1 MKGFILVGDI
11 KSIMD
16 LRIRETPKTLRELAL
31 DRMRS
36 AIMEMRF
43 QPGERLT
50 ERDLCAQLGVSR
62 SVVREVI
69 RHLETEGLIQ
79 NVPFQG
85 PVVARLD
92 PEQVAEIYEI
102 RSMLESAAARA
113 AAERATEAQKD
124 EMQKALRQIDAA
136 YEREDFRAALNATTR
151 FYEVMFQ
158 SGGKTVGWEMVQ
170 RLNGRISRLRAMTVS
185 SPGRKLAGMKQ
196 LRKICDAIRKG
207 DGEVAADACR
217 SHLKNAAEIAQAVL
231 RVQQET
237 APQTA
242 ADAG

>member
-1 MKGFILVGDI
+1 MAGDI
-11 KSIMD
+11 KPLMD

-85 PVVARLD
+85 PVIARLD
-92 PEQVAEIYEI
+92 PDQVAEIYDI

-113 AAERATEAQKD
+113 AAERATEAQK
-124 EMQKALRQIDAA
+124 EELQKALLQIDAA
-136 YEREDFRAALNATTR
+136 YEREDFRGALNATTH
-151 FYEVMFQ
+151 FYEIMFE
-158 SGGKTVGWEMVQ
+158 SGGKAVGWEMVQ

-185 SPGRKLAGMKQ
+185 SPGRKVAGMMQ
-196 LRKICDAIRKG
+196 LRKICEAIRKG
-207 DGEVAADACR
+207 DSEAAADACR
-217 SHLKNAAEIAQAVL
+217 DHLRNAAEIAQAVL
-231 RVQQET
+231 RAQQE
-237 APQTA
+237 A
-242 ADAG
+242 AQDSAVDPG